1 MSLTATTIVQPEAPV
16 SQPETSSANVPAPLL
31 GALMLTVFAAQKSR
45 RGMRQL
51 RRKAL
56 AGLLK
61 YKLQASVAKAK
72 SLFKKGKIEG
82 ISDTTLL
89 YILLALLVLVLVFT
103 LPPIVAIIV
112 LLVGILLILLTRK

>member
-16 SQPETSSANVPAPLL
+16 SKPETSSSNVAAPLL

-56 AGLLK
+56 AGLFK

-72 SLFKKGKIEG
+72 SFFKKGKIEG

-112 LLVGILLILLTRK
+112 LLIGILLILLTRK